1 MLTELLNNTWIAGI
15 GTGVLSGALVTWVTN
30 RLISKRDEKELARSI
45 EIANREILYAL
56 RTEVSEEQV
65 PALEVVE
72 ALINATARRHK
83 LEARHLLRPKQIAEE
98 LIKEIMD
105 SSFISSLTKKSFCA
119 SLKSLMPMQETE
131 LDRRVQKENE
141 MFVGRVEYRERLIM
155 LFSITLGLISAFAT
169 LFLTLRPSA
178 TDSIVGRVF
187 DSLFPM
193 ALILGAVVLIMNV
206 MLAAMKM
213 RHRRLRQ
220 ELGVAAADQKHD
232 L

>member
-1 MLTELLNNTWIAGI
+1 MLLDLLNNTWVAGI
-15 GTGVLSGALVTWVTN
+15 GTGILSGGLVTWVTN
-30 RLISKRDEKELARSI
+30 KLISKKDEKELARSI

-65 PALEVVE
+65 PALDVVE

-83 LEARHLLRPKQIAEE
+83 LEARHLLKPKQIAEE

-105 SSFISSLTKKSFCA
+105 SSFISSATKKAFCE
-119 SLKSLMPMQETE
+119 SLKALMPAEETE

-141 MFVGRVEYRERLIM
+141 IFVARVEYRERLIM
-155 LFSITLGLISAFAT
+155 LFSITLGMISAFVT
-169 LFLTLRPSA
+169 LFLTLRPSSP
-178 TDSIVGRVF
+178 DSIIGRVF
-187 DSLFPM
+187 DSVFPM
-193 ALILGAVVLIMNV
+193 ALILSAVVLIMNV

-213 RHRRLRQ
+213 RHKRLRQ
-220 ELGVAAADQKHD
+220 EFGLAVPEKKSD